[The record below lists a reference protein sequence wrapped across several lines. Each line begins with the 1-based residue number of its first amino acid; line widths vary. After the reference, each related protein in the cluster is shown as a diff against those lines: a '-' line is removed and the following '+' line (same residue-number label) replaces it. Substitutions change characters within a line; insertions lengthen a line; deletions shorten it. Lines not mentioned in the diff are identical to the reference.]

1 MGLTIGFANKYYTLW
16 DVSEPKRVDYD
27 TYITTVIQ
35 YTYIQNLSFDFEKA
49 KKKVEERLGNDKYDI
64 DLELRG
70 SRSFEKELKKE
81 YNPGVVLFGQF
92 RGKTFEDFL
101 SECDDEGYILWYYNS
116 VKDNDKKFDPQLEE
130 LLINRGLIFKLSDGT
145 TFDRDGLDRYLK
157 DVFTKE
163 IYELGHW
170 EDEGERITKE
180 LTARSMWS
188 YESTFGYVEVLEMVD
203 SSGRLYYVR
212 GSLKG
217 IERVSEGDVVVI
229 TGTVAHKQWFD
240 RKLGK
245 DRQETQLKRPTL
257 NQVFS

>member
-16 DVSEPKRVDYD
+16 DVSGPHRVDYD
-27 TYITTVIQ
+27 THIATVMRH
-35 YTYIQNLSFDFEKA
+35 TYLQNLSFDFEKA
-49 KKKVEERLGNDKYDI
+49 KQKVTEMVGSDKFDI
-64 DLELRG
+64 DLSLRG
-70 SRSFEKELKKE
+70 AKSFEKSLKIE
-81 YNPGVVLFGQF
+81 YNPGIVLFGRH
-92 RGKTFEDFL
+92 RGETIEEMVDR
-101 SECDDEGYILWYYNS
+101 DDDGYTLWYYNS
-116 VKDNDKKFDPQLEE
+116 TKDTNKFDPQLEE

-170 EDEGERITKE
+170 EEEGERITKE